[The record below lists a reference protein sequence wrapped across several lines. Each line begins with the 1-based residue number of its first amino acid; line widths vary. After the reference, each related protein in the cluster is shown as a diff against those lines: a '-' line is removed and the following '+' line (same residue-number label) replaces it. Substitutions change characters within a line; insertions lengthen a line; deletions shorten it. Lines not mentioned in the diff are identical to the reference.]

1 MSIPSTH
8 KGLRQLG
15 WLLAIWCASVSVLG
29 AAAWLMRKLMALGGM
44 LA

>member
-1 MSIPSTH
+1 MSKPSTH
-8 KGLRQLG
+8 TGLRQLG

-29 AAAWLMRKLMALGGM
+29 LAAWVMRKLMALGGM